1 MAEDKSKAALNKAK
15 DFEKR
20 ADTYNASQI
29 QVLGGLEAVRKRP
42 GMYIGSTSSQGLHHL
57 VWEIIDNSIDE
68 RLAGFA
74 TKIEITVNE
83 DGSVTVQD
91 DGRGIPVDIQAKTG
105 RPALETVFTV
115 LHAGGKFGGG
125 GYKVS
130 GGLHGVGASVV
141 NALSTKL
148 EVTVMRDGKKYAISF
163 DHGRVVGEMKQV
175 GTVPL
180 EEHGTIV
187 RFYPDPDIFTETI
200 TFDDKI
206 LKNRIRELAF
216 LNKGLKLTFT
226 DKRKE
231 SAETDVYHFEGGIK
245 EYVAFLNK
253 GQEVLFDEPIYV
265 EGNYEGIDVEV
276 ALQYTNGYKTTLMT
290 ALFRHAKAVQRS
302 VPALYA
308 AVGAYLAEVV
318 QPFHLIKAV
327 VFNKGAV
334 MHHVHIKRRI
344 IGNGMVNLA
353 HLLQLAAHEHNK
365 VNVALLAFGIGG
377 TERIRPAV

>member
-1 MAEDKSKAALNKAK
+1 MADNSKENLEKVKKYEKEADK
-15 DFEKR
+15 
-20 ADTYNASQI
+20 YNASQI

-74 TKIEITVNE
+74 TKIEVTINE

-91 DGRGIPVDIQAKTG
+91 DGRGIPVDIQEKTG

-148 EVTVMRDGKKYAISF
+148 DVTVMRDGKKYFIDF
-163 DHGRVVGEMKQV
+163 DHGRVKDEMKQI

-180 EEHGTIV
+180 DEHGTIV
-187 RFYPDPDIFTETI
+187 HFYPDPDIFTETI
-200 TFDDKI
+200 VFDDKI

-216 LNKGLKLTFT
+216 LNKGLTLTFT
-226 DKRKE
+226 DKRKDT
-231 SAETDVYHFEGGIK
+231 AETDVYKFEGGIK

-253 GQEVLFDEPIYV
+253 RQEVLFDNQPVMGLTPKEFDLLYTMAQKPRQVFSRDQLLELVWGYEYYGEERTVDAHIKKLRQKLENIGPQVIKTVWGVGYKFDD
-265 EGNYEGIDVEV
+265 EGND
-276 ALQYTNGYKTTLMT
+276 
-290 ALFRHAKAVQRS
+290 
-302 VPALYA
+302 
-308 AVGAYLAEVV
+308 
-318 QPFHLIKAV
+318 
-327 VFNKGAV
+327 
-334 MHHVHIKRRI
+334 
-344 IGNGMVNLA
+344 
-353 HLLQLAAHEHNK
+353 
-365 VNVALLAFGIGG
+365 
-377 TERIRPAV
+377 

>member
-91 DGRGIPVDIQAKTG
+91 DGRGIPVDIQSKTG

-148 EVTVMRDGKKYAISF
+148 DVTVMRDGKKYAISF

-175 GTVPL
+175 LFIG
-180 EEHGTIV
+180 
-187 RFYPDPDIFTETI
+187 RM
-200 TFDDKI
+200 KI
-206 LKNRIRELAF
+206 
-216 LNKGLKLTFT
+216 
-226 DKRKE
+226 
-231 SAETDVYHFEGGIK
+231 
-245 EYVAFLNK
+245 
-253 GQEVLFDEPIYV
+253 
-265 EGNYEGIDVEV
+265 
-276 ALQYTNGYKTTLMT
+276 
-290 ALFRHAKAVQRS
+290 
-302 VPALYA
+302 
-308 AVGAYLAEVV
+308 
-318 QPFHLIKAV
+318 
-327 VFNKGAV
+327 
-334 MHHVHIKRRI
+334 
-344 IGNGMVNLA
+344 
-353 HLLQLAAHEHNK
+353 
-365 VNVALLAFGIGG
+365 
-377 TERIRPAV
+377 